1 MSNYHSNEPYYF
13 NIKPGLPV
21 KSASKSKSHPDPSK
35 SIFNDYQLNL
45 INQMIQYHVDEAINQ
60 LNARLLQEKKEEF
73 QKGVKAGIQQAQQQ
87 LQTQVN
93 QTLNILNQ
101 LTANLSSQID
111 QIKEDQQQELLAFVI
126 TMARKVIDTEIE
138 TNPVIILN
146 VLKNALNLLNER
158 EEVRILVN
166 PKDWLTVKENI
177 NKLNL
182 QIDLPKQIEIVNTPE
197 ITPGGCRLEYKSGSI
212 DADIDTQFE
221 EIKRKLLKNAE

>member
-1 MSNYHSNEPYYF
+1 MKNDTFIF
-13 NIKPGLPV
+13 NIKPGMPV
-21 KSASKSKSHPDPSK
+21 KNVQKTLTHPNPTN
-35 SIFNDYQLNL
+35 SIFNEYQLHL
-45 INQMIQYHVDEAINQ
+45 INQLIQIHVDEANAQ
-60 LNARLLQEKKEEF
+60 LNTRLLQEKKEEY

-87 LQTQVN
+87 LQNQVN
-93 QTLNILNQ
+93 QSLKILTQ
-101 LTANLSSQID
+101 ITSNLSSQLD
-111 QIKEDQQQELLAFVI
+111 QIKEDQEQELLAFI
-126 TMARKVIDTEIE
+126 ISMARKVIDTEIE

-158 EEVRILVN
+158 EEVKILVN

-182 QIDLPKQIEIVNTPE
+182 QIDLPKQIEIVNVPE
-197 ITPGGCRLEYKSGSI
+197 ISPGGCRLEFKSGSI